1 MALFG
6 GVDVEEAI
14 FALDVGTRKVAG
26 VILAP
31 EGSKFRVK
39 AAVVQEHRERAML
52 DGQIH
57 NIPQVANI
65 IREVKEKLERKA
77 RTTLTKVAVAAAGR
91 ALKTQRATAEKE
103 ISPAKEIEREEVLAL
118 EADAVQEAETLLL
131 SSRDKAAR
139 EYHCVGYSVLKY
151 LLDGSSIGSL
161 VGQRGYRMG
170 VEIVATFLPRVVVDS
185 LVSALWRAGLEI
197 SSLTLEP
204 IAAAAVAV
212 PPAMRGLNLA
222 LVDIGAGTSDIALA
236 REGSIVGYAMVPS
249 AGDEITESLANQ
261 LLLDFTTAEKVKRQ
275 LINGGKVSF
284 VDIVGQQRTLPAEDL
299 IGLLQPAVMELAR
312 QIAEQILLLNGRP
325 PQAVLLIGGGSLT
338 PGLVAALAR
347 CLELPEERVAVRGR
361 EVLPDIV
368 GSPSFTGPQAI
379 TPLGIAVT
387 AWRQEGLVL
396 SQIEVNGRPIQT
408 LISRKLTVT
417 QALLAAG
424 LPIRELYGRPGR
436 GIGVEINGRLYFVK
450 GQPGKPGQILVNGK
464 PASLDTI
471 VQRGDKI
478 EFIPGEKGE
487 DARAVVG
494 DLIPALTRKTIIYNG
509 KKITLEPLILLNGCA
524 VSHEAEVPDQA
535 KIEFNPLETVADV
548 LRYLG
553 EPVDQPVL
561 LNGARVRPEAP
572 IKDGDVL
579 ETGPQ
584 ITKHRVRI
592 NLNGREVEL
601 VVETSQV
608 IFADLFTYLDMEP
621 TPPPGKKSLKMEV
634 NGQPAEFTTPLKE
647 GDRVILE
654 WV

>member
-1 MALFG
+1 M
-6 GVDVEEAI
+6 EEAI